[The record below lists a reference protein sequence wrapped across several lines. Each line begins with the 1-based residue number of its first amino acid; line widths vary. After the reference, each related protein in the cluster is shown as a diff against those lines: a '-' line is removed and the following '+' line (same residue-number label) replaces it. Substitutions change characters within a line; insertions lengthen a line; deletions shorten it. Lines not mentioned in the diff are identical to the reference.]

1 MYAWHPASSCMAIRA
16 WLPGL
21 AAAVYRTLMESLR
34 QKAQILSIRQQP
46 DAKLASSTPCNDKKQ
61 HATRLLLKQLVVVSE
76 PSVGASQN
84 TKKKSVI
91 HSRFVRV
98 ILAQGPC

>member
-1 MYAWHPASSCMAIRA
+1 MYAWHSASSCMAIRA

-34 QKAQILSIRQQP
+34 QKAQMLSIRQQP

-61 HATRLLLKQLVVVSE
+61 QLACYS
-76 PSVGASQN
+76 N
-84 TKKKSVI
+84 N
-91 HSRFVRV
+91 
-98 ILAQGPC
+98 